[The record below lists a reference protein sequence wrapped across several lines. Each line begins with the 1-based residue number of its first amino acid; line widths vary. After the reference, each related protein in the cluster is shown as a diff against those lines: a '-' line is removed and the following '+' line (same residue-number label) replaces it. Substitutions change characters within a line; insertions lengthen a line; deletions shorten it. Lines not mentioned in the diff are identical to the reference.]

1 MKRNANARL
10 PQRGL
15 PQIIIHQKY
24 SYLLCRGPQRE
35 EMDVYKEVFSSESQ
49 KVTGTKDENEV
60 VSKCTETPLKQGQDG
75 IKAKDERLSI

>member
-1 MKRNANARL
+1 MEQNANARL

-15 PQIIIHQKY
+15 PLIIIHQKY

-49 KVTGTKDENEV
+49 KVTGTEDEV
-60 VSKCTETPLKQGQDG
+60 VSKCTETPLKQ
-75 IKAKDERLSI
+75 R